1 MINNKSPLLLEKS
14 EETHT
19 HTSMQ
24 VFREWIICLETVV
37 YHPLVESTNG
47 RDGDF
52 KFNTLDV
59 DLMAMFFYNCIAL
72 RMN

>member
-1 MINNKSPLLLEKS
+1 
-14 EETHT
+14 
-19 HTSMQ
+19 MQ

>member
-1 MINNKSPLLLEKS
+1 
-14 EETHT
+14 
-19 HTSMQ
+19 MQ

-47 RDGDF
+47 DF

-59 DLMAMFFYNCIAL
+59 DLMAVFFYNCIAL